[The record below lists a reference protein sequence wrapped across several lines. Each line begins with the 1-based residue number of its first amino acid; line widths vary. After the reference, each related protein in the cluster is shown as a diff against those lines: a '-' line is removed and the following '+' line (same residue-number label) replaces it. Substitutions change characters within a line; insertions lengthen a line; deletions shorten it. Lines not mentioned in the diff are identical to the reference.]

1 MFVLIFYCPKQ
12 IVLHTFHRIGNT
24 WIMFTI
30 QSQANIAE
38 AVALSFEQI
47 VAVRTFDHNGYVV
60 IAVLTGP
67 IFSYKEKQ
75 NLLQNIKT
83 MVAENLDL
91 SPEHVIVSY
100 DMELFRAM
108 DNVQDED
115 KAQLLEKATRVW
127 RCILKNMLN

>member
-1 MFVLIFYCPKQ
+1 
-12 IVLHTFHRIGNT
+12 
-24 WIMFTI
+24 MFTI

-108 DNVQDED
+108 DNVEDED
-115 KAQLLEKATRVW
+115 KAQLLEKATRV
-127 RCILKNMLN
+127 

>member
-1 MFVLIFYCPKQ
+1 
-12 IVLHTFHRIGNT
+12 
-24 WIMFTI
+24 MFTI

-75 NLLQNIKT
+75 NLLQDIKT

-108 DNVQDED
+108 DNVEDED
-115 KAQLLEKATRVW
+115 KAQLLEKATRV
-127 RCILKNMLN
+127 

>member
-1 MFVLIFYCPKQ
+1 ML
-12 IVLHTFHRIGNT
+12 
-24 WIMFTI
+24 TI

-75 NLLQNIKT
+75 NLLQDIKT

-115 KAQLLEKATRVW
+115 KAQLLEKATRV
-127 RCILKNMLN
+127 

>member
-1 MFVLIFYCPKQ
+1 
-12 IVLHTFHRIGNT
+12 
-24 WIMFTI
+24 MFTI

-75 NLLQNIKT
+75 NLLQDIKT

-91 SPEHVIVSY
+91 STEHVIVSY

-108 DNVQDED
+108 DNVEDED
-115 KAQLLEKATRVW
+115 KAQLLEKATRV
-127 RCILKNMLN
+127 

>member
-1 MFVLIFYCPKQ
+1 
-12 IVLHTFHRIGNT
+12 
-24 WIMFTI
+24 MFTI

-67 IFSYKEKQ
+67 IFSFKEKQ
-75 NLLQNIKT
+75 NLLQDIKT

-108 DNVQDED
+108 DNVEDKD
-115 KAQLLEKATRVW
+115 KAQLLEKATRV
-127 RCILKNMLN
+127 

>member
-1 MFVLIFYCPKQ
+1 
-12 IVLHTFHRIGNT
+12 
-24 WIMFTI
+24 MFTI

-38 AVALSFEQI
+38 VVALSFEQI

-75 NLLQNIKT
+75 NLLQDIKT

-108 DNVQDED
+108 DNVEDKD
-115 KAQLLEKATRVW
+115 KAQLLEKATRV
-127 RCILKNMLN
+127 

>member
-1 MFVLIFYCPKQ
+1 
-12 IVLHTFHRIGNT
+12 
-24 WIMFTI
+24 MFTI

-75 NLLQNIKT
+75 NLLQDIKT

-108 DNVQDED
+108 DNVENED
-115 KAQLLEKATRVW
+115 KAQLLEKATRV
-127 RCILKNMLN
+127 

>member
-1 MFVLIFYCPKQ
+1 
-12 IVLHTFHRIGNT
+12 
-24 WIMFTI
+24 MFTI

-75 NLLQNIKT
+75 NLLQDIKT

-108 DNVQDED
+108 DNVEDED
-115 KAQLLEKATRVW
+115 KAQLLEKATSV
-127 RCILKNMLN
+127 